1 MIKQQLK
8 RIFAATLI
16 LTPFFMGDGNEVA
29 AQDVSDLANSNPLI
43 MTGAIA
49 SQNTYYHS
57 SVGEGYAS
65 PMSNTLTAKMKMQ
78 LRGLTMPFTLYYANR
93 DNNFSHPHFMFSLN
107 PKYKNWTGYIGQSS
121 LSFNPYTFDM
131 SFQGIGVEYQQER
144 GFRFG
149 AFYGIL
155 NRAINDN
162 PTDPEARSPQYKR
175 LGWGLKAGYG
185 SEKNYVEVYLFR
197 AFDRPGSLH
206 EEWREQVQAQE
217 NLVAGI
223 RGCVTVTPWL
233 SFTANAATSAF
244 STDLDASKID
254 VESVA
259 KYDDIFDAKYSS
271 LMRFAGDLNANFS
284 FNNFNAVLSYRMVQP
299 DYTSLGV
306 LNLSNNYQSL
316 GLSVATTIKNKV
328 ALSGSFSAQE
338 DNLTNDQLYTTRA
351 FVYST
356 EATANILENL
366 SMTLSYNG
374 YRQVQG
380 AGTMPVNDTTRV
392 NRVMHSLTVK
402 PQYEID
408 AETLNHTFAFAG
420 SYTQNKDLNQF
431 ATGESDVTT
440 WSAGL
445 TYDMLV
451 KSIETTFST
460 TFSHQTSKGYDSRY
474 TTDLLSIGASRSFL
488 KNDNLTAGANINLC
502 NNNITGQRHNS
513 SIGADMTLGYV
524 IDEVHNFTL
533 TAGLNKYYDV
543 NITEEGEYFNASDV
557 NISLNYTYTFSLA
570 DLQNKLSRKNKNM

>member
-8 RIFAATLI
+8 RILAATLI
-16 LTPFFMGDGNEVA
+16 LSPFFVGNGNEVA

-93 DNNFSHPHFMFSLN
+93 DDNFSHPHFMFSLN

-155 NRAINDN
+155 NRAINDD
-162 PTDPEARSPQYKR
+162 PTDPEARYPQYKR

-271 LMRFAGDLNANFS
+271 
-284 FNNFNAVLSYRMVQP
+284 
-299 DYTSLGV
+299 T
-306 LNLSNNYQSL
+306 
-316 GLSVATTIKNKV
+316 
-328 ALSGSFSAQE
+328 
-338 DNLTNDQLYTTRA
+338 
-351 FVYST
+351 YS
-356 EATANILENL
+356 
-366 SMTLSYNG
+366 
-374 YRQVQG
+374 
-380 AGTMPVNDTTRV
+380 MP
-392 NRVMHSLTVK
+392 
-402 PQYEID
+402 
-408 AETLNHTFAFAG
+408 
-420 SYTQNKDLNQF
+420 
-431 ATGESDVTT
+431 
-440 WSAGL
+440 
-445 TYDMLV
+445 
-451 KSIETTFST
+451 SIA
-460 TFSHQTSKGYDSRY
+460 R
-474 TTDLLSIGASRSFL
+474 
-488 KNDNLTAGANINLC
+488 
-502 NNNITGQRHNS
+502 
-513 SIGADMTLGYV
+513 
-524 IDEVHNFTL
+524 
-533 TAGLNKYYDV
+533 
-543 NITEEGEYFNASDV
+543 
-557 NISLNYTYTFSLA
+557 
-570 DLQNKLSRKNKNM
+570 